1 MSRRHSMGRI
11 LLLTILGLCF
21 VADLP
26 ARDDAAWL
34 ALARENAANG
44 FMTDSD
50 ESEEDGVYCLM
61 LTEIPDLPNK
71 SAEVVLNE
79 TILEAKRNMTAYVKG
94 ETMSASSELYAKYET
109 KTVNGVK
116 QESNVETMEERMQS
130 KVNSLVKCIKIVGQV
145 SANDKSFIVCLTC
158 ERFEDMTAKLEA
170 AQAQYGEEGVVS
182 SVGEASNRELAVQKA
197 IRGAVE
203 QVLGTVVIGYD
214 KAGNTEDFASKV
226 FSGTDGVVEQYR
238 VLGES
243 EISVGTRVEL
253 VTKVSKK
260 NLLDNYTNYMKFLGD
275 PAFYV
280 QCDSPELSSH
290 FSDFFMDLGIRI
302 ATTPEEAK
310 YIIYCTGTFRGVKHP
325 IQRDKQGVQLSLRFQ
340 VMEATG
346 GEALIDMT
354 NDPRKSACFVGNNP
368 ERQMEICADKAFKQ
382 MKKPLHERIQKMVGK
397 LVGRKMEEAAA
408 GAADED

>member
-1 MSRRHSMGRI
+1 MGRT
-11 LLLTILGLCF
+11 LLLTILCLCF
-21 VADLP
+21 ATSLQ

-34 ALARENAANG
+34 ALARENAVNG
-44 FMTDSD
+44 FMTDAD
-50 ESEEDGVYCLM
+50 ESTEDGVYCLM

-71 SAEVVLNE
+71 SAEVVLSE

-109 KTVNGVK
+109 RTVNGVD
-116 QESNVETMEERMQS
+116 QESNVETLEERIQS

-145 SANDKSFIVCLTC
+145 SANDKTFVVCLTC
-158 ERFEDMTAKLEA
+158 EKFEDMTAKLEA

-182 SVGEASNRELAVQKA
+182 SVGEASSRELAVQKA

-214 KAGNTEDFASKV
+214 KAGSNEDFASKV
-226 FSGTDGVVEQYR
+226 FAGTNGVVDQYR
-238 VLGES
+238 ILLEADCS
-243 EISVGTRVEL
+243 MGTRVEI
-253 VTKVSKK
+253 VAKVSKK
-260 NLLDNYTNYMKFLGD
+260 NLLDSYTNYMKFLGD

-280 QCDSPELSSH
+280 QCDSPELASH

-302 ATTPEEAK
+302 AMTPEEAQ
-310 YIIYCTGTFRGVKHP
+310 YIICCTGVFRSVSHP
-325 IQRDKQGVQLSLRFQ
+325 IERDKQGVQLSLRFQ

-368 ERQMEICADKAFKQ
+368 ERQMGICAAKAFKQ
-382 MKKPLHERIQKMVGK
+382 MKKPLHERIQKMVEK

-408 GAADED
+408 GAAGRE

>member
-1 MSRRHSMGRI
+1 MGRI
-11 LLLTILGLCF
+11 LLLAILGLCF

-34 ALARENAANG
+34 ALARENAVNG

-79 TILEAKRNMTAYVKG
+79 TILEVKKNMTAYVKG
-94 ETMSASSELYAKYET
+94 ETMSASSKLDMRSVT
-109 KTVNGVK
+109 QTVNG
-116 QESNVETMEERMQS
+116 EEQKSSFKSLEKKIHS
-130 KVNSLVKCIKIVGQV
+130 KVNALVKCIKIVGQV
-145 SANDKSFIVCLTC
+145 SANDKSFVVCLTC

-182 SVGEASNRELAVQKA
+182 SVGEASNREQAVQKA

-226 FSGTDGVVEQYR
+226 FSGADGVVEQYR

-243 EISVGTRVEL
+243 ENSVGTRVEL
-253 VTKVSKK
+253 VAKVSKK

-280 QCDSPELSSH
+280 QCDSPELASH

-325 IQRDKQGVQLSLRFQ
+325 IQQDKQGVQLSLRFQ

-346 GEALIDMT
+346 GESLIDMT

-408 GAADED
+408 GAAGED